1 MRGRPFIPG
10 LALGRMLYEEA
21 ARPIIEGIV
30 PSASYAAALIGYG
43 SDVMGFDSER
53 STDHNWGPRFQ
64 VFLSADVAAACAGL
78 LDEALRKGL
87 PHLFHGFE
95 TSFSEP
101 DPMDN
106 GTQMPDP
113 GGADG
118 VNHLIEI
125 TTIDECLRRYL
136 GRDMRTPFSLTDW
149 LVLPDER
156 LLELTAGAV
165 FHDPRGELAAV
176 RAALS
181 DCPRDV
187 WVYKLAC
194 QWRRIAQQE
203 SFVGRCAEAGDVM
216 GMHVVTARIVRDC
229 MKLAFLQDRAY
240 APYEKWLGSAFAR
253 LRSSAALSPLLTDAL
268 QARDFRDIERS
279 LTGAYG
285 MLAEMQN
292 ALGITGRIDP
302 APRMFFGRPYQ
313 VIQADRFAN
322 ALLGAIAS
330 EELRAITV
338 RIGAI
343 DQFID
348 SPDYIEN
355 VAMYEKTR
363 VLFR

>member
-1 MRGRPFIPG
+1 MSGRPFIPG
-10 LALGRMLYEEA
+10 LALGRMLYDEA
-21 ARPIIEGIV
+21 ARPVIEGIV

-43 SDVMGFDSER
+43 SDVLGYDSER

-64 VFLSADVAAACAGL
+64 VFLSADIAAACAGP
-78 LDEALRKGL
+78 LDEALRNGL
-87 PHLFHGFE
+87 PHVFHGYAAG
-95 TSFSEP
+95 FSEP
-101 DPMDN
+101 DPLDN

-113 GGADG
+113 GGAS
-118 VNHLIEI
+118 HLIEI
-125 TTIDECLRRYL
+125 TTIDDYLRRYL
-136 GRDMRTPFSLTDW
+136 GRDLRTPLAPTDW

-165 FHDPRGELAAV
+165 FHDPRGELAAF
-176 RAALS
+176 RAALG

-203 SFVGRCAEAGDVM
+203 SFVGRCAEAGDAI
-216 GMHVVTARIVRDC
+216 GMRLVTARIVRDC
-229 MKLAFLQDRAY
+229 MKLCFLLEKTY

-253 LRSSAALSPLLTDAL
+253 LRGSSALSPLLSRAL
-268 QARDFRDIERS
+268 QAKDYGEIEES
-279 LTGAYG
+279 LSAAYRT
-285 MLAEMQN
+285 LAEMQN
-292 ALGITGRIDP
+292 ERGITGPIDP
-302 APRMFFGRPYQ
+302 APRQFFARPYQ

-322 ALLGAIAS
+322 ALLSSISS
-330 EELRAITV
+330 EELRAISI

-355 VAMYEKTR
+355 VAMYEKTQG
-363 VLFR
+363 LFR